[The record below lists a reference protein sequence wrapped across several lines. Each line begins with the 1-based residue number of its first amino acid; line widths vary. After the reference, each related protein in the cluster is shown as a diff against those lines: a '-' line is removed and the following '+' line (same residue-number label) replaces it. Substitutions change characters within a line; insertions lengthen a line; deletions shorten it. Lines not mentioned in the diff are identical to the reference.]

1 MDFEIKDGILVKYT
15 GTDTEVVIPDDVKE
29 IGKDAFQHSHI
40 TSVKIPGSVK
50 VIGEG
55 AFSGCPL
62 KEIDIEEGVTTIKKN
77 AFMYTGANHGNHIGV
92 EPQTRINLPDSLKTI
107 GKKAFDRSEIR
118 SANIKSLESWLQLKK
133 GEDFFM
139 FLNERVI
146 MENGI
151 IPSGHRY
158 HPCGYTDTPLDM
170 GLFVNG
176 ERLTRLRIPDSITS
190 IPSYAFN
197 RCPGLTEVV
206 IPPHVTSIGKN
217 AFDSCYDLK
226 RVEIQGKTSIET
238 YAFNKCVNLTEVILS
253 DEVENMD
260 RFVFDECQSLSK
272 IRFPSGMINIP
283 QGTFSGCI
291 NLSDVMLSD
300 NLQRIDSEAFC
311 RCIEL
316 KSISLPA
323 SLSSIRSN
331 AFSKTGL
338 ERIELPE
345 GVEDVSGAFE
355 SCKNLQEVVIPST
368 VNDIWAYAF
377 DDCPSIKKMV
387 IRCSLDSFKGDT
399 IVAGKKPKDIYI
411 REDQLKKAKALFKNA
426 KFFNLDGKPIKGQ
439 MAAAGENSSDTA
451 APIIRNKAGEPTG
464 FVKPSCKELTTQFGT
479 VTFTV
484 TIKISAK
491 LPAIWKRYYLT
502 KDQGAIY
509 DPAEALK
516 NSFYNTGYVDDS
528 SGTFVSTPLE
538 NNIYKETV
546 PLSGYEVT
554 ERLSAFVVL
563 LNQCVS
569 DENIKKIIETAE
581 KKKNG
586 KLYKGRILH
595 LCFLDLV
602 DNEGTTYELV
612 AKNED
617 DTNLLIELRSKVPV
631 TNDLLSQEYLLK

>member
-1 MDFEIKDGILVKYT
+1 MDFEIKDGILVKYI

-62 KEIDIEEGVTTIKKN
+62 KEIDIEEGVTTIKKY
-77 AFMYTGANHGNHIGV
+77 AFMHTGAHHGNHIGV

-107 GKKAFDRSEIR
+107 GKKAFYSAEIR
-118 SANIKSLESWLQLKK
+118 CANIKSLESWLQLKK

-139 FLNERVI
+139 SLHERVI

-151 IPSGHRY
+151 IPSGYRY
-158 HPCGYTDTPLDM
+158 HPSGYTDTPLDM

-238 YAFNKCVNLTEVILS
+238 YAFYKCVNLTEVILS

-260 RFVFDECQSLSK
+260 RFVFMKCQSLSK
-272 IRFPSGMINIP
+272 IKFPSGMTNIP
-283 QGTFSGCI
+283 EGTFFDCI
-291 NLSDVMLSD
+291 NLSDVTLSD
-300 NLQRIDSEAFC
+300 GLQEIKSGAFYEC
-311 RCIEL
+311 SGL
-316 KSISLPA
+316 KSISLPD
-323 SLSSIRSN
+323 SLLSVNSSFNKS
-331 AFSKTGL
+331 GL
-338 ERIELPE
+338 EKIELPE
-345 GVEDVSGAFE
+345 GVKNVSGFE

-368 VNDIWAYAF
+368 ASDIWAYAF
-377 DDCPSIKKMV
+377 DDCPNIKKMV

-411 REDQLKKAKALFKNA
+411 REDQLEKAKTLFKNA
-426 KFFNLDGKPIKGQ
+426 RFYNLDGKPIKDQATALG
-439 MAAAGENSSDTA
+439 ANSSDIA

-516 NSFYNTGYVDDS
+516 NSFYNTGYVDNS

-538 NNIYKETV
+538 NNIYEGTV

-617 DTNLLIELRSKVPV
+617 DTNLVIELRSKVPV
-631 TNDLLSQEYLLK
+631 TNDLLSREYLLK